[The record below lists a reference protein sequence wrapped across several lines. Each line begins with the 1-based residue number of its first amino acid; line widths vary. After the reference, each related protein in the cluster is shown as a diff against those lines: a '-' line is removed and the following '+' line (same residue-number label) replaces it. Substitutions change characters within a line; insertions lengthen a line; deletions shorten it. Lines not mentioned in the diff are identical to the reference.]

1 MAYNVIL
8 NAARSNFARYFSQNF
23 SSLGRTVFGKD
34 SYMNYFQGAL
44 TPDKIVYI
52 DKKQGQKLERL
63 AERQLF
69 GNYYPLLYRM
79 FFAPSR
85 ATGVAAERTFAAL
98 GAGKYRS
105 HTALASQKI
114 ITGMVPDEEPHGF
127 QYIARFPFRSYFCHL
142 YARIRKLRLE
152 EYPVKCLKQAV
163 CQLHL
168 VIYRLAVR
176 V

>member
-1 MAYNVIL
+1 MPATIRNYLSWRRMAYNVIL

-69 GNYYPLLYRM
+69 GNYSSLDPNCIIHQTQGIYKLNEM
-79 FFAPSR
+79 ESIDR
-85 ATGVAAERTFAAL
+85 ARSLTNKILETRDSCESLANQRNVVEHDSHEER
-98 GAGKYRS
+98 
-105 HTALASQKI
+105 I
-114 ITGMVPDEEPHGF
+114 
-127 QYIARFPFRSYFCHL
+127 
-142 YARIRKLRLE
+142 
-152 EYPVKCLKQAV
+152 
-163 CQLHL
+163 
-168 VIYRLAVR
+168 
-176 V
+176 